1 MNNNCNSAALRAGL
15 VSRVVKDDQV
25 KFEAL
30 KIAESIGK
38 HSKSVTA
45 LGKAFFYAQIE
56 LKQADAY
63 RFFFLKVHLLL
74 KISTLVHMNN
84 ALFDYS
90 LSMKRILFNL
100 KRNDNR
106 ILPKNLFLMIDF

>member
-63 RFFFLKVHLLL
+63 RFFF
-74 KISTLVHMNN
+74 
-84 ALFDYS
+84 F
-90 LSMKRILFNL
+90 
-100 KRNDNR
+100 
-106 ILPKNLFLMIDF
+106 

>member
-63 RFFFLKVHLLL
+63 RYFFFLNVHLLL

-90 LSMKRILFNL
+90 LSMKRSLF
-100 KRNDNR
+100 
-106 ILPKNLFLMIDF
+106 FLI